1 MALKNTNE
9 LMKLLSST
17 KNVTELKQYTDFLS
31 GSELPITFP
40 EYLNTQMA
48 SHHLTASELI
58 REVHLQRNY
67 GYQILD
73 GKRNPS
79 RDKVIALC
87 LALHLNITD
96 TQRALNISQNGQLYS
111 KSRRDSILIFAI
123 EKNLSVMDANELLFE
138 MNEPILT

>member
-48 SHHLTASELI
+48 SHHLAASELI
-58 REVHLQRNY
+58 REAHLQRNY

>member
-58 REVHLQRNY
+58 REAHLQRNY

-79 RDKVIALC
+79 RDKALC

-123 EKNLSVMDANELLFE
+123 EKKLSVMDTNELLFE

>member
-1 MALKNTNE
+1 
-9 LMKLLSST
+9 
-17 KNVTELKQYTDFLS
+17 
-31 GSELPITFP
+31 
-40 EYLNTQMA
+40 MA

-58 REVHLQRNY
+58 REAHLQRNY

-123 EKNLSVMDANELLFE
+123 EKNLSVMDTNELLFE